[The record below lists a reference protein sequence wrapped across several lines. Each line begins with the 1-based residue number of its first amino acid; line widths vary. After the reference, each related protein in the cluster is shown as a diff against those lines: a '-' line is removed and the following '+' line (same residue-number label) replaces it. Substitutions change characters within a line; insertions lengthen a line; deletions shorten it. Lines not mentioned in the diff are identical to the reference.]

1 MDLFVRQK
9 TRSQIGII
17 MFEKKK
23 RTKQNKQKIKNQKK
37 NIDYVELQNAKV
49 VY

>member
-17 MFEKKK
+17 MLKT
-23 RTKQNKQKIKNQKK
+23 RKQIANAYELKTNRNLTIRKK
-37 NIDYVELQNAKV
+37 NWLR
-49 VY
+49 